1 MKNSL
6 THRISALFSP
16 TTVHAHC
23 DGPCGVYD
31 PASARIAGEAV
42 LSMTKKLLEL
52 KVPDTGDDKAL
63 LAYHNTMTRYI
74 QIKEEEAQTC
84 KDEVLILWTDF
95 FKPAHLEAHPDLHDL
110 FWQTAKF
117 CSEAKQH
124 ADLEVAERLMAN
136 LEKIH
141 MLFWEVKGR
150 DVKWELAS
158 K

>member
-1 MKNSL
+1 MKHSL
-6 THRISALFSP
+6 VKRISDLFSP
-16 TTVHAHC
+16 TTVSAHC

-52 KVPDTGDDKAL
+52 KVPDTNDEKAL
-63 LAYHNTMTRYI
+63 LAYHNTITRYI

-95 FKPAHLEAHPDLHDL
+95 FKPAHLDAHPELHDL
-110 FWQTAKF
+110 FWQTAKL
-117 CSEAKQH
+117 CSETKHH
-124 ADLEVAERLMAN
+124 ADLSAAEKLMTN

-141 MLFWEVKGR
+141 ALFWEVKGK
-150 DVKWELAS
+150 DVPWITAS
-158 K
+158 

>member
-1 MKNSL
+1 MKKAL
-6 THRISALFSP
+6 TQHISSLFSP

-42 LSMTKKLLEL
+42 LSMTKKLLDL
-52 KVPDTGDDKAL
+52 KAPDTGDDKVL

-74 QIKEEEAQTC
+74 QIKEEEAQKC

-110 FWQTAKF
+110 FWQTAKL
-117 CSEAKQH
+117 CSANKQEVSLEH
-124 ADLEVAERLMAN
+124 AEELMVN

-158 K
+158 

>member
-1 MKNSL
+1 MKKPSIQRFLKPN
-6 THRISALFSP
+6 
-16 TTVHAHC
+16 TVHAHC

-42 LSMTKKLLEL
+42 LSMTKKLLDL
-52 KVPDTGDDKAL
+52 KAPDTGDDKAL

-95 FKPAHLEAHPDLHDL
+95 LKPEHLETHPKLHEL
-110 FWQTAKF
+110 FWKTAKL
-117 CSEAKQH
+117 CSANKQEVSLAH
-124 ADLEVAERLMAN
+124 AEELMTN

-158 K
+158 I

>member
-1 MKNSL
+1 MSKL
-6 THRISALFSP
+6 KK
-16 TTVHAHC
+16 VHAHC

-42 LSMTKKLLEL
+42 LSMTKKLLDL
-52 KVPDTGDDKAL
+52 KAPDTGDDKAL

-74 QIKEEEAQTC
+74 QIKEEEAQKC

-110 FWQTAKF
+110 FWQTAKL
-117 CSEAKQH
+117 CSANKQEVSLEH
-124 ADLEVAERLMAN
+124 AEELMTN

-141 MLFWEVKGR
+141 NLFWEVKER

-158 K
+158 V

>member
-1 MKNSL
+1 MCMFFTKK
-6 THRISALFSP
+6 R
-16 TTVHAHC
+16 VHAHC

-42 LSMTKKLLEL
+42 LSMTKKLLDL
-52 KVPDTGDDKAL
+52 KAPDTGDDKAL

-74 QIKEEEAQTC
+74 QIKEEEAQMC

-95 FKPAHLEAHPDLHDL
+95 FKPAHLEAHPELHEL

-124 ADLEVAERLMAN
+124 IDLAVAEELMAN

-141 MLFWEVKGR
+141 NLFWEVKR
-150 DVKWELAS
+150 KEVPWTTAS
-158 K
+158 